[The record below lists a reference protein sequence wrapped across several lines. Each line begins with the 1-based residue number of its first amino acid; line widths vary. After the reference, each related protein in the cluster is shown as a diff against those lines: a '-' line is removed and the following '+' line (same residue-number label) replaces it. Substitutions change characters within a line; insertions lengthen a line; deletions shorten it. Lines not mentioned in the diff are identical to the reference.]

1 MSNSWQ
7 HLNGIKEWYD
17 SSFTAICI
25 SGIRSH
31 GGPSEEDF
39 STTSLIPTCKLWT
52 NASICYLVCRFSLCV
67 SFISVRLLHSFA
79 NVPNLTVKRKQSAKL
94 LFVCLFFIFGIIMH
108 LKHLEV
114 KSWKCQLSVIKF
126 WLECKSD
133 CVKHNSKQLPIC
145 PKISTC
151 HWRWVAPFRQ
161 STPAPI
167 PSPQYPTSKKY
178 WNLVNT
184 DKAWNSTLIL
194 FQSFAGASPVE
205 LSH

>member
-94 LFVCLFFIFGIIMH
+94 LFVCLFVCFLFLASSCTWNIWRLKVENVNFLSSNFDWNASQTVWNIIQNNCPFA
-108 LKHLEV
+108 LKSLH
-114 KSWKCQLSVIKF
+114 
-126 WLECKSD
+126 
-133 CVKHNSKQLPIC
+133 
-145 PKISTC
+145 
-151 HWRWVAPFRQ
+151 A
-161 STPAPI
+161 
-167 PSPQYPTSKKY
+167 
-178 WNLVNT
+178 T
-184 DKAWNSTLIL
+184 DA
-194 FQSFAGASPVE
+194 E
-205 LSH
+205 